1 MKLRHF
7 RLLPVIASVA
17 AIHAQTTPPQPATAA
32 PVPVPAASQQVA
44 PGIPVRRNQPVPATQ
59 QTSAV
64 PLPAPSPLP
73 TTSGQAPVSAPPMSA
88 PSIPAPPSQPAPT
101 PQQISAAPTP
111 AVGDTVNIT
120 FPRTSIFEV
129 LSFYETL
136 TGKRLIRD
144 SNLAGPEI
152 SIMVNQPVSRQD
164 AVKLIES
171 SLLLNGYSIVP
182 VDDQTVKILGPSR
195 APRTEGLP
203 LYIDNALLPKDGD
216 RIVSFYKPLAF
227 ISPEEAIAV
236 LDQVVQRNAFGM
248 FAPVP
253 NTNAIII
260 TDKTPIIRKALG
272 VLSLIDVEPAQ
283 VVTEFVPLQRANAE
297 RIVEILDDMFGKDD
311 PASKGGPTAN
321 VQAPPAPDG
330 QTAPG
335 AAAGSGAR
343 YENRLITGKAK
354 FVADKRTNR
363 ILVVTRQENYRY
375 VRDVIT
381 ELDAAGAFELPY
393 VRICNYVPVNDV
405 FPVLSDMLAD
415 AESEKKGGAANAAPT
430 PANPFNNSNSGGSS
444 TLGNSSG
451 SSSGSSGGSGS
462 NSPDRLSNETAQA
475 APLSVTI
482 GEIKLI
488 ADNSSN
494 SIIVFGP
501 PESKERAKQ
510 ILDLLDQRPKQ
521 VYLAVV
527 IGQLNV
533 TNTTDY
539 GVQYLIRYQGA
550 SGNGLAAAVLNPLL
564 FPNVTG
570 TLPRPSDIN
579 GVSALK
585 NGLGALSGLTVFG
598 TIADSVDVFARF
610 LESTGNF
617 RTLSRP
623 VIYTT
628 NNRKATIFSGQK
640 VPFPQSSLTTATGG
654 GANNNGTSVASSVEY
669 QDVVLKL
676 EVIPL
681 INSDREVNLVIA
693 QKNDTLGAEKNI
705 SGNLVNIINT
715 QEITTSV
722 RVPNGATIVLGGLIT
737 ETKKRDQAGIPY
749 LSRIPVFGSLLG
761 GRTNNSV
768 DKNELIVMIQPVV
781 VDSNPEM
788 MKASAYEG
796 DRSRLGQ
803 DAQQMTA
810 PLAEQAREPGP
821 WKPKPKPTPTPKPRK
836 N

>member
-1 MKLRHF
+1 MMTRFF
-7 RLLPVIASVA
+7 RVLPIIAAVASAQAQTSANSAAGTPLLPPSSSSPTSVLPVKPQQPASTPQQTNA
-17 AIHAQTTPPQPATAA
+17 APVRLPAPLTPTGNAVPLTPAPSPAAPRIPAQPPQPAQTPQQAPAA
-32 PVPVPAASQQVA
+32 PVQV
-44 PGIPVRRNQPVPATQ
+44 N
-59 QTSAV
+59 
-64 PLPAPSPLP
+64 
-73 TTSGQAPVSAPPMSA
+73 
-88 PSIPAPPSQPAPT
+88 
-101 PQQISAAPTP
+101 
-111 AVGDTVNIT
+111 GDSVNIQ
-120 FPRTSIFEV
+120 FPRNSVFDV
-129 LSFYETL
+129 LMTYETL
-136 TGKRLIRD
+136 TGKKLIRD
-144 SNLAGPEI
+144 ANLAGPEI
-152 SIMVNQPVSRQD
+152 SIMVSQPVSKQD
-164 AVKLIES
+164 AIKLIES

-182 VDDQTVKILGPSR
+182 VDEQTVKILGPSR
-195 APRTEGLP
+195 QPRTEGLP
-203 LYIDNALLPKDGD
+203 LYIDINALPKDGD

-227 ISPEEAIAV
+227 ISPDEAIAV
-236 LDQVVQRNAFGM
+236 LDQVVQRNAYGA

-260 TDKTPIIRKALG
+260 TDKTPVIQKTLG
-272 VLSLIDVEPAQ
+272 VLNLIDVEPAQ

-297 RIVEILDDMFGKDD
+297 RIVEILDTMFGKDD
-311 PASKGGPTAN
+311 PTSKNGGN
-321 VQAPPAPDG
+321 VQAPPNPQG
-330 QTAPG
+330 APG
-335 AAAGSGAR
+335 GQPAAAGAAGAR
-343 YENRLITGKAK
+343 YENRLVTGKAK

-381 ELDAAGAFELPY
+381 QLDAAGAFEQPY
-393 VRICNYVPVNDV
+393 VRICNYVPVTDV
-405 FPVLSDMLAD
+405 FPVLSDMLAEAD
-415 AESEKKGGAANAAPT
+415 SDKKGGAAGAQPT
-430 PANPFNNSNSGGSS
+430 PANPFNNGKKTQGNSSNS
-444 TLGNSSG
+444 TLG
-451 SSSGSSGGSGS
+451 SGSSGGATDKG
-462 NSPDRLSNETAQA
+462 DVLSDDTAQA
-475 APLSVTI
+475 TPQSVTI

-488 ADNSSN
+488 ADTSSN

-510 ILDLLDQRPKQ
+510 ILNLLDQRPKQ

-564 FPNVTG
+564 FPNMTNS
-570 TLPRPSDIN
+570 LPRPSSIT
-579 GVSALK
+579 GPAALA
-585 NGLGALSGLTVFG
+585 NGLQSLSGLTIFG
-598 TIADSVDVFARF
+598 TVADSVDVYARF

-628 NNRKATIFSGQK
+628 NNRKATIFSGQR

-654 GANNNGTSVASSVEY
+654 GINNNGTSVASSVGY

-715 QEITTSV
+715 QEIKTSV
-722 RVPNGATIVLGGLIT
+722 RVPNGSTIVLGGLIT
-737 ETKKRDQAGIPY
+737 ETKKKDQAGIPY
-749 LSRIPVFGSLLG
+749 LSRIPVIGSLIG
-761 GRTNNSV
+761 GRTSNSV
-768 DKNELIVMIQPVV
+768 DKNELVVMIQPVV
-781 VDSNPEM
+781 VDTNAEM

-796 DRSRLGQ
+796 DRTPLGQ
-803 DAQQMTA
+803 DAQFMTA
-810 PLAEQAREPGP
+810 PLAEQARPPAP

>member
-1 MKLRHF
+1 MKLRLF
-7 RLLPVIASVA
+7 RLIPAIAVTA
-17 AIHAQTTPPQPATAA
+17 AVHAQTSPPPAT
-32 PVPVPAASQQVA
+32 V
-44 PGIPVRRNQPVPATQ
+44 
-59 QTSAV
+59 V
-64 PLPAPSPLP
+64 PLPTPAVASPALPAPAIPSPSVRQLP
-73 TTSGQAPVSAPPMSA
+73 A
-88 PSIPAPPSQPAPT
+88 QPAQPVPT
-101 PQQISAAPTP
+101 PQQSGATPGAPSA
-111 AVGDTVNIT
+111 GDTVNIQ
-120 FPRTSIFEV
+120 FPRTSIFDV
-129 LSFYETL
+129 LNYYESL

-144 SNLAGPEI
+144 SNLAGPEL
-152 SIMVNQPVSRQD
+152 SIMVSQPVSKQD
-164 AVKLIES
+164 AIKLIES
-171 SLLLNGYSIVP
+171 SLLLNGYSVVP

-203 LYIDNALLPKDGD
+203 LYIESMALPKEGD
-216 RIVSFYKPLAF
+216 RVVSFYKPLAF
-227 ISPEEAIAV
+227 VSPEEAIAV
-236 LDQVVQRNAFGM
+236 LDQVVQRNAYGM

-260 TDKTPIIRKALG
+260 TDKTPVIRKALG
-272 VLSLIDVEPAQ
+272 VLALIDVEPAQ

-297 RIVEILDDMFGKDD
+297 RIVEILDQMFGKDD
-311 PASKGGPTAN
+311 PASKNNSPAAN
-321 VQAPPAPDG
+321 VQAPPSPNG
-330 QTAPG
+330 QPG
-335 AAAGSGAR
+335 AAGSAGTSGAR

-381 ELDAAGAFELPY
+381 QLDAAGAFEEPF
-393 VRICNYVPVNDV
+393 VRVCNYVPVGDV

-415 AESEKKGGAANAAPT
+415 AVSEKKGGNAGAQPT
-430 PANPFNNSNSGGSS
+430 PSNPFNNSNSSQKSS
-444 TLGNSSG
+444 SNNSSG
-451 SSSGSSGGSGS
+451 GLNGGSGLS
-462 NSPDRLSNETAQA
+462 KPDRLSNEAAEA
-475 APLSVTI
+475 APQSVTI

-488 ADNSSN
+488 ADSSSN

-501 PESKERAKQ
+501 PESKMRAKQ
-510 ILDLLDQRPKQ
+510 ILELLDQRPKQ

-527 IGQLNV
+527 IGQLRIN
-533 TNTTDY
+533 NALDF
-539 GVQYLIRYQGA
+539 GVNYLIKYQGA

-570 TLPRPSDIN
+570 TLPNPSSIRN
-579 GVSALK
+579 PAALT
-585 NGLGALSGLTVFG
+585 NGLNSLSGLTVFG
-598 TIADSVDVFARF
+598 TIADSVDVYARF
-610 LESTGNF
+610 LESTNKF

-628 NNRKATIFSGQK
+628 NNRKATILSGQK
-640 VPFPQSSLTTATGG
+640 VPVPTSTLTTATGG
-654 GANNNGTSVASSVEY
+654 GINNNGTAVTSNIQY

-693 QKNDTLGAEKNI
+693 QTNDKIIGTDTI
-705 SGNLVNIINT
+705 SGNAVPRIST

-722 RVPNGATIVLGGLIT
+722 RVPNGSTIVLGGLIT
-737 ETKKRDQAGIPY
+737 EDKENDKEGIPY
-749 LSRIPVFGSLLG
+749 LGRIPVIGSLLG
-761 GRTNNSV
+761 GRTNNKF

-796 DRSRLGQ
+796 DRTMLGKDGQ
-803 DAQQMTA
+803 IMTA
-810 PLAEQAREPGP
+810 PVAEQARLPAP
-821 WKPKPKPTPTPKPRK
+821 WKPKPTPTPRPRK